1 MAAMETLN
9 AWRVS
14 ARVCPAFRYFYC
26 TFSGNV
32 LLIMRRT
39 PNRTALGADDIFI
52 GYWRLR
58 ESRDWSQAELARRS
72 GVTKSAISTYE
83 LGLRTP
89 SADVV
94 YAFAKVFGV
103 SADYLLG
110 IAERRAVEVE
120 GLSERDEALIREL
133 VASLKG
139 K

>member
-1 MAAMETLN
+1 MLD
-9 AWRVS
+9 
-14 ARVCPAFRYFYC
+14 
-26 TFSGNV
+26 
-32 LLIMRRT
+32 
-39 PNRTALGADDIFI
+39 LGQKVR
-52 GYWRLR
+52 RLR
-58 ESRDWSQAELARRS
+58 ESRDWSQAELARRA

-94 YAFAKVFGV
+94 RSFAKVFGV

-110 IAERRAVEVE
+110 IAEQRAVEIE

-133 VASLKG
+133 VASLKQ

>member
-1 MAAMETLN
+1 M
-9 AWRVS
+9 V
-14 ARVCPAFRYFYC
+14 
-26 TFSGNV
+26 V
-32 LLIMRRT
+32 LTMLD
-39 PNRTALGADDIFI
+39 LGQKVR
-52 GYWRLR
+52 RLR
-58 ESRDWSQAELARRS
+58 ESRDWSQAELARRA

-83 LGLRTP
+83 LGIRTP

-94 YAFAKVFGV
+94 CAFAKVFGI

-133 VASLKG
+133 VASLKE